1 MPPSLTR
8 ILLICCLLFSLIA
21 KGAAQASQQKPGHGE
36 LYSELYTMDSLL
48 FKAFNTRDL
57 ATLRTYFSND
67 LELYQ
72 DNVGVRNYGQA
83 MDAFKGLF
91 SREYILTRELVKGSM
106 EVYPIKDFGAIQSG
120 LHTFSHVENGKLEK
134 GTFKF
139 MHVWEKTKEGWKIK
153 RLITYD
159 H

>member
-8 ILLICCLLFSLIA
+8 ILLICCLLFSLLA
-21 KGAAQASQQKPGHGE
+21 KGAAQSQEQKHGQGP
-36 LYSELYTMDSLL
+36 LYRELYTMDSLL
-48 FKAFNTRDL
+48 FTAFNTRDITQL
-57 ATLRTYFSND
+57 QTYFSTD

-72 DNVGVRNYGQA
+72 DNAGVRNYEQA
-83 MDAFKGLF
+83 MEAFKGLF
-91 SREYILTRELVKGSM
+91 TRDYILIRELVKGSM
-106 EVYPIKDFGAIQSG
+106 EVYPIKDFGAIQTG

-139 MHVWEKTKEGWKIK
+139 MHVWQQTKAGWKIK

>member
-8 ILLICCLLFSLIA
+8 ILLICFLLLSLIA
-21 KGAAQASQQKPGHGE
+21 KGAAQSSQEKPGHE
-36 LYSELYTMDSLL
+36 ALYGELYTMDSLL
-48 FKAFNTRDL
+48 FKAFNTRNL
-57 ATLRTYFSND
+57 ASLRTYFSTD

-72 DNVGVRNYGQA
+72 DNVGVRNYEQA

-134 GTFKF
+134 GIFKF
-139 MHVWEKTKEGWKIK
+139 MHVWEKTKAGWKIK

>member
-8 ILLICCLLFSLIA
+8 TLLICCLLFSLIA
-21 KGAAQASQQKPGHGE
+21 KGAAQATHQEPGHGS
-36 LYSELYTMDSLL
+36 LYKELYTMDSLL

-57 ATLRTYFSND
+57 ASLRTYFSTD

-72 DNVGVRNYGQA
+72 DNVGVRNYEQA
-83 MDAFKGLF
+83 MDAFQGLF
-91 SREYILTRELVKGSM
+91 SREYLLTRELVKGSM

>member
-21 KGAAQASQQKPGHGE
+21 KGAAQSSHQPPGQGA
-36 LYSELYTMDSLL
+36 LYAELYTMDSLL

-57 ATLRTYFSND
+57 AKLRTYFSTD

-72 DNVGVRNYGQA
+72 DNAGVRNYEQA
-83 MDAFKGLF
+83 MEAFKGLF

-120 LHTFSHVENGKLEK
+120 LHTFSHVENGKPEK

>member
-8 ILLICCLLFSLIA
+8 VLLICCLLFSLIA
-21 KGAAQASQQKPGHGE
+21 KGSAQSQEQKPGHAPLYRE
-36 LYSELYTMDSLL
+36 LYNMDSLL
-48 FKAFNTRDL
+48 FAAFNTRDL
-57 ATLRTYFSND
+57 ASLRTYFATD

-72 DNVGVRNYGQA
+72 DNVGVRNYEQA
-83 MDAFKGLF
+83 MEAFKGLF
-91 SREYILTRELVKGSM
+91 SRDYVLTRELVKGSM
-106 EVYPIKDFGAIQSG
+106 EVYPIKDFGAIQTG

-139 MHVWEKTKEGWKIK
+139 MHVWQQTKEGWKIK

>member
-21 KGAAQASQQKPGHGE
+21 KSAAQASQQKPGHGE
-36 LYSELYTMDSLL
+36 LYGELYTMDSLL
-48 FKAFNTRDL
+48 FRAFNTRDL
-57 ATLRTYFSND
+57 ASLRTYFSTD

-72 DNVGVRNYGQA
+72 DNVGVRNYEQA
-83 MDAFKGLF
+83 MEAFKGLF

-106 EVYPIKDFGAIQSG
+106 EVYPIKDFGAIQAG

-139 MHVWEKTKEGWKIK
+139 MHVWEKTKTGWKIK